1 MDFLFDYYPYSPGRL
16 STWHPGL
23 GVGLRGAWKPASNT
37 SAYLHDQGAWF
48 ADPTLADGPR
58 LNLALRI
65 LQGTQSR
72 PAQLSC
78 FGMHEWAMVYRI
90 NPERIRHS
98 QQPLR
103 LPIAEISKTVDDV
116 GLRCTHI
123 DAFRFFTEA
132 AAPRNSLVPT
142 RDNQPEV
149 EQPGCLHANMDLFK
163 YAMWFQSYVPGDLV
177 LDCFELA
184 VRVREFD
191 MRASPYDLSN
201 LGYQPICLET
211 PDGRREY
218 AAAQKQSADDAMP
231 LRRRLIEVLSSLQ
244 GAITHVP

>member
-23 GVGLRGAWKPASNT
+23 GVGLRGPWKPT
-37 SAYLHDQGAWF
+37 SSANAYIFDGDAWSV
-48 ADPTLADGPR
+48 DPDTVDSAR
-58 LNLALRI
+58 LALALQI

-72 PAQLSC
+72 PALLSC

-90 NPERIRHS
+90 DPEHVRHS
-98 QQPLR
+98 SQPLR
-103 LPIAEISKTVDDV
+103 LSIDEISETVDHV

-123 DAFRFFTEA
+123 DAFRFFTDA
-132 AAPRNSLVPT
+132 AAPHNSLTPT
-142 RDNQPEV
+142 RANQPDL

-163 YAMWFQSYVPGDLV
+163 YSMWFQPYVPGDLV

-184 VRVREFD
+184 VEVREVD

-201 LGYQPICLET
+201 LGYPPIRLET

-218 AAAQKQSADDAMP
+218 AAAQKRSADNAKP
-231 LRRRLIEVLSSLQ
+231 LRRRLIEELSSLQ
-244 GAITHVP
+244 DALTRDP